1 MNYCGIDNDN
11 CKNLRIETYVKMVEN
26 ISLRMI
32 YIYIYIYINYIYMY
46 YI

>member
-32 YIYIYIYINYIYMY
+32 YIYIYILIIYICIIYK
-46 YI
+46 